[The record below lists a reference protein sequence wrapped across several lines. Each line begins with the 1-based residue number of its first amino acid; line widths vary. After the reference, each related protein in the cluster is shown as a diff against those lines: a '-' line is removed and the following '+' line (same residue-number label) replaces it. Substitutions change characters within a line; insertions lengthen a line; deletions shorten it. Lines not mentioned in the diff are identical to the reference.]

1 LLYSSS
7 SQLVW
12 ASEKSSSPEPVEGL
26 RKLSF
31 KLASNNTKMG
41 QNDKKRQCSRKER
54 ARERERE
61 RERERTTYGTRSSD
75 RKGVPSVRQ
84 V

>member
-1 LLYSSS
+1 LLYFSS

-12 ASEKSSSPEPVEGL
+12 ASEKGSSPEPVEGL
-26 RKLSF
+26 RNLSF

-41 QNDKKRQCSRKER
+41 QNDKKRQCSRKGR
-54 ARERERE
+54 ARERERKK
-61 RERERTTYGTRSSD
+61 TTYGTRSSD
-75 RKGVPSVRQ
+75 RKGDPSVRQ

>member
-31 KLASNNTKMG
+31 KLASNNNKMG

-54 ARERERE
+54 AREREKRK
-61 RERERTTYGTRSSD
+61 TTYGTRSPD
-75 RKGVPSVRQ
+75 RKGVPSVIQ

>member
-7 SQLVW
+7 SQLVS

-31 KLASNNTKMG
+31 KLASNNAKMG

-54 ARERERE
+54 ERERD
-61 RERERTTYGTRSSD
+61 RERKQLT
-75 RKGVPSVRQ
+75 VREAQ
-84 V
+84 IEKEFHQ